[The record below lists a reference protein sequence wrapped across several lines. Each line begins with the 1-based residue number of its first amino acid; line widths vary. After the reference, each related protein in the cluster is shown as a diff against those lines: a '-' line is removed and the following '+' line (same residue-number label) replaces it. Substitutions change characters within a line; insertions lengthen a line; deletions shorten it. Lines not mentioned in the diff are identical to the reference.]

1 MTREQVEERVNGLDL
16 NKLVSKVN
24 IACVRY
30 GIVLTGDLY
39 GTSET
44 IEYEEITDITIEAG
58 QLYVMRKFNWR

>member
-1 MTREQVEERVNGLDL
+1 MDL
-16 NKLVSKVN
+16 TKLVSEVN
-24 IACVRY
+24 IICVRY

-44 IEYEEITDITIEAG
+44 IEYEEITDITIEEG

>member
-1 MTREQVEERVNGLDL
+1 MSREEVEIKIKALDFS
-16 NKLVSKVN
+16 KLVHPVSIMHV
-24 IACVRY
+24 AF

-44 IEYEEITDITIEAG
+44 IEYEEITDITIEEG